1 MRPNVQARFG
11 DRKNSCGN
19 FQEFNNPNS
28 RVGAGRCSTK
38 DHTSRIE
45 RPRSW
50 SSAELTP
57 LTDLEHFRQEES
69 KATPKRNSVNDGE
82 FIRPD
87 VMQTRLGDRKNSSG
101 SFQELNGKPYP
112 NSRQGGAGRC
122 FTGMDMKPSPC
133 ASAARNADT
142 VSKPL
147 DSSANE
153 FSVLHYL
160 ADRKL
165 QKRTYKKRIR
175 EDVINSLPTHPPD
188 SHTTSFGRGP
198 RVSENLQRKDNRSVH
213 PNSWSKDCKRAP
225 AAKSSRDENCPVMSQ
240 EDAWL
245 SEYLEQDPV
254 AKKTTPKMKQSTRG
268 QGVNLPVEQLRKLRP
283 TWTYNTQQQTHEA
296 PPRTTTKMSS
306 RDDDKCQLIELDN
319 ISSSDD
325 DDDAPTLP
333 RRGAQDG
340 WDTWMDI
347 FRKNAVVS

>member
-1 MRPNVQARFG
+1 MRPDVQTRFG

-19 FQEFNNPNS
+19 FQELNLNPNSNS
-28 RVGAGRCSTK
+28 RVGAGRCHTK
-38 DHTSRIE
+38 DHTSRVE
-45 RPRSW
+45 RPRPW

-69 KATPKRNSVNDGE
+69 KGIPKRNSVNDGE

-87 VMQTRLGDRKNSSG
+87 VQTRLGDRKNSSG
-101 SFQELNGKPYP
+101 NFQELNVKPHP
-112 NSRQGGAGRC
+112 NSRAGGAGRC
-122 FTGMDMKPSPC
+122 FTGIDMKPSPC

-147 DSSANE
+147 DSANE

-175 EDVINSLPTHPPD
+175 EDVNSLPTHNQE
-188 SHTTSFGRGP
+188 SHTTFFGRGP
-198 RVSENLQRKDNRSVH
+198 RVSESLQRKDTRSVH
-213 PNSWSKDCKRAP
+213 PNSWIKDCKRAP
-225 AAKSSRDENCPVMSQ
+225 AAKSSRDENCPVISQ

-254 AKKTTPKMKQSTRG
+254 AKRTTPKMKQSMRG
-268 QGVNLPVEQLRKLRP
+268 QMVNLPVEQLRKLRP
-283 TWTYNTQQQTHEA
+283 AWTYNIEQQAHEA
-296 PPRTTTKMSS
+296 APRTMKMSS

-325 DDDAPTLP
+325 DDAPTSP
-333 RRGAQDG
+333 RGAAQDG